1 MSTIITILIIAI
13 IAALVIVGL
22 KETIK
27 HSKGEGACCGGGA
40 MKEDEEAT
48 VQLTGEIVTRADV
61 HIDGMHCMNC
71 KNSVTRSL
79 QKMSGVSAAVG
90 AQIDGMSGC
99 TPSGMASDG
108 TFFGTGSTDGTNGA
122 NQAAMSDRD
131 FILKKNVDDI
141 LQHYIYQAE
150 SMIGK
155 PMMLMNKEEKIRA
168 LDYLDQKG
176 VFKITKTSL
185 LLCDAMQI
193 SKYTLYNYLEEAR
206 ISRKSETNE

>member
-79 QKMSGVSAAVG
+79 QKMSGAVC
-90 AQIDGMSGC
+90 IS
-99 TPSGMASDG
+99 
-108 TFFGTGSTDGTNGA
+108 FFLLFGSNYSEA
-122 NQAAMSDRD
+122 FS
-131 FILKKNVDDI
+131 
-141 LQHYIYQAE
+141 
-150 SMIGK
+150 
-155 PMMLMNKEEKIRA
+155 KISQF
-168 LDYLDQKG
+168 L
-176 VFKITKTSL
+176 SP
-185 LLCDAMQI
+185 
-193 SKYTLYNYLEEAR
+193 
-206 ISRKSETNE
+206 

>member
-71 KNSVTRSL
+71 KNSSHTLTSEDERSIGRCGFKAWRVT
-79 QKMSGVSAAVG
+79 
-90 AQIDGMSGC
+90 C
-99 TPSGMASDG
+99 
-108 TFFGTGSTDGTNGA
+108 
-122 NQAAMSDRD
+122 
-131 FILKKNVDDI
+131 
-141 LQHYIYQAE
+141 
-150 SMIGK
+150 
-155 PMMLMNKEEKIRA
+155 
-168 LDYLDQKG
+168 
-176 VFKITKTSL
+176 
-185 LLCDAMQI
+185 
-193 SKYTLYNYLEEAR
+193 
-206 ISRKSETNE
+206 